1 MLSAAAM
8 SGSGASSRGL
18 IGMPLATAPSLS
30 RRAFLKTFAAA
41 AIACRCQETGALASA
56 QPSTFLT
63 RGIVLV
69 VDDLR
74 TLDWP
79 ERAHR
84 AGLTTIGTHIFPHQ
98 VAEFLATDR
107 GQAFLDD
114 CRRFGVA
121 VEHELHAM
129 SDLLPRSLFDRHPE
143 MFPMNERGDRVRD
156 FNLCVHS
163 EAALETVCANAVEY
177 ARLLRPTTG
186 RYFYWIDDGQPMCRC
201 PKCRELSDSEQALVL
216 ENRVLAALREDD
228 PRATLAHLAYAGTL
242 RPPKA
247 VKPSPGI
254 FLEFAPISRRYD
266 VPFAQRDARPGS
278 GPSHGELLDLLDA
291 NLESFGRDGAQA
303 LEYWLDV
310 SRFSSWRREN
320 VARLPW
326 NEEVLKAD
334 LAAYAKRGIRH
345 VTSFGAWIDGDYVRR
360 FGEPPIA
367 EYARAIAETRP

>member
-1 MLSAAAM
+1 MSSAAER
-8 SGSGASSRGL
+8 SGSAASSRGPTE
-18 IGMPLATAPSLS
+18 MPLAAARSLS
-30 RRAFLKTFAAA
+30 RRAFLKTSAAA

-56 QPSTFLT
+56 QPPTFLT

-69 VDDLR
+69 VEDLR

-98 VAEFLATDR
+98 VAAFLATDR

-163 EAALETVCANAVEY
+163 EAALETVCGNAVKY

-242 RPPKA
+242 RPPIA

-291 NLESFGRDGAQA
+291 NLEVFGRDGAQA

-326 NEEVLKAD
+326 NEAVLKAD
-334 LAAYAKRGIRH
+334 LAAYAERGIRH
-345 VTSFGAWIDGDYVRR
+345 ITSFGAWIDGDYVRR

-367 EYARAIAETRP
+367 EYARAMAETRP